1 MIADDEQLAITMERI
16 RWFQQ
21 QIAQLRRSEP
31 NPVNYKASAAGFLAE
46 IDRMQREV
54 REFLSAHP
62 TEVAGVA

>member
-1 MIADDEQLAITMERI
+1 MISNDLQFGITSERI

-31 NPVNYKASAAGFLAE
+31 NPVNYRASAAGFLAE
-46 IDRMQREV
+46 IDRMQRKV

-62 TEVAGVA
+62 TEMAGVP